1 MGDNL
6 TSPKDSGF
14 IRLSRGFFNNFLWA
28 ERRAYSKAEAWLD
41 IVAQCP
47 YEPQKRLVAGELVEV
62 PRGGFVAS
70 ERYFSGRWMWSR
82 TKVRSFLALLE
93 QEKMIL
99 KKPQKDH
106 RNTTFLLC
114 NYDKYNPPKDHEQ
127 DHWKTSERPVED
139 QIEEDKNIINK
150 YKTRARTCAYGTQT
164 PTLDEV
170 LSAAHAAG
178 VEKSD
183 AEAFFN
189 AVESRPLT
197 PEGGWTLKDGQPMN
211 MDKWQYAMKAYSNSM
226 TRNKITRNNN
236 HAKHPSKPSKWDNEF

>member
-1 MGDNL
+1 MDDNL
-6 TSPKDSGF
+6 TSSKDSGF

-47 YEPQKRLVAGELVEV
+47 YEPLKRLVAGELVEV

-70 ERYFSGRWMWSR
+70 ERYFSDRWMWSR

-114 NYDKYNPPKDHEQ
+114 NYDKYNPPKDHQ
-127 DHWKTSERPVED
+127 LDRWKTSERPVED
-139 QIEEDKNIINK
+139 QIIEDKNNININK
-150 YKTRARTCAYGTQT
+150 TGARTCAYGAQT

-170 LSAAHAAG
+170 LAAAHVAG
-178 VEKSD
+178 VEKSE

-189 AVESRPLT
+189 SVESRPLT
-197 PEGGWTLKDGQPMN
+197 PDGGWTTREGQPMN
-211 MDKWQYAMKAYSNSM
+211 MSKWQYAMKAYANSM
-226 TRNKITRNNN
+226 RRNSKPATKQ
-236 HAKHPSKPSKWDNEF
+236 AAKPSKWDDEF

>member
-1 MGDNL
+1 MKLLLERSSMSGKSLCRSYNMENDL
-6 TSPKDSGF
+6 TSSSKDSGF

-47 YEPQKRLVAGELVEV
+47 YEPLKRLVAGELVEV

-70 ERYFSGRWMWSR
+70 ERYFSDRWMWSR

-114 NYDKYNPPKDHEQ
+114 NYDKYNPPKDHEP
-127 DHWKTSERPVED
+127 DHWKTTERPVED

-150 YKTRARTCAYGTQT
+150 YKTRARTCAYGAKT

-170 LSAAHAAG
+170 LGADTRTDAATGYGSAIAWILLRTP
-178 VEKSD
+178 ELSD
-183 AEAFFN
+183 
-189 AVESRPLT
+189 SRPKRHEYTEDANGCSL
-197 PEGGWTLKDGQPMN
+197 Q
-211 MDKWQYAMKAYSNSM
+211 
-226 TRNKITRNNN
+226 
-236 HAKHPSKPSKWDNEF
+236 

>member
-1 MGDNL
+1 MAGDVIVDGRD
-6 TSPKDSGF
+6 PGF
-14 IRLSRGFFNNFLWA
+14 LRLGRGFFDSFLWA

-47 YEPQKRLVAGELVEV
+47 YKPQKRLVAGELVEV

-114 NYDKYNPPKDHEQ
+114 NYDKYNPPKDHEP
-127 DHWKTSERPVED
+127 DHWKTSERPPRD
-139 QIEEDKNIINK
+139 QIEEDIDGKN
-150 YKTRARTCAYGTQT
+150 YAPTPRARGGGSWSL
-164 PTLDEV
+164 PEV
-170 LSAAHAAG
+170 EAAG
-178 VEKSD
+178 QLNGVP
-183 AEAFFN
+183 AEVCKAYHDDRE
-189 AVESRPLT
+189 A
-197 PEGGWTLKDGQPMN
+197 GGWLD
-211 MDKWQYAMKAYSNSM
+211 
-226 TRNKITRNNN
+226 
-236 HAKHPSKPSKWDNEF
+236 AKHRPIASMPHDLATFWRHWQSREAERTAKSRGKGAGPAPSKWDNEF